1 VGTFLIDARIEIAHD
16 VQMETSTSPPP
27 EPPTEESPPRTETT
41 ELRRPVQGRMMA
53 GVAAGIA
60 DRLGIDRWIVR
71 LAFLLLFFGGG
82 AGLLLYIAG
91 FLLMP
96 GEGETESIGQR
107 WANQANSTSP
117 WVGILLVLIA
127 AGILFSNFPFFNG
140 GLLFP
145 TALLVIGILLY
156 RGDLPGFKGRPRP
169 RPDRPASTGEET
181 DEVMTT
187 TIQPPAPVRP
197 VVVKP
202 RTPPSPLGR
211 ITIGATVIALGLLA
225 VIDRVS
231 PAVDAD
237 TRHYL
242 ALAVSTLGLGV
253 LLGTVYGRARW
264 IIPIGLLLLPPLVTA
279 SAVEAGAGSWDIPQL
294 VRPTQ
299 FAQLETLYERAV
311 GEMVIDL
318 TGLPWS
324 GETVEFD
331 AEVGIGKL
339 ELILPEGVGVEAS
352 SDVAIGR
359 LNGIDFSQGGLGVE
373 EVVSFGGDG
382 RGQVIATL
390 EVAIGEIE
398 IDLDNRDLFNGEPPL
413 ILPGGDGD
421 LVLTVTSTEN
431 LRQAYT
437 TGEGDINLD
446 LSALQLTDSRTTL
459 VASDSGD
466 IVVTLPTRGS
476 YRVIA
481 HSENGEVELIGEGS
495 RGPGSFVQSES
506 IVSGLPLLELVVE
519 SVSGDIIIN
528 QGEPS

>member
-1 VGTFLIDARIEIAHD
+1 
-16 VQMETSTSPPP
+16 
-27 EPPTEESPPRTETT
+27 
-41 ELRRPVQGRMMA
+41 MA

-91 FLLMP
+91 FLLIP

-117 WVGILLVLIA
+117 WVGILLVVIA
-127 AGILFSNFPFFNG
+127 AGILFSNLPFFNG

-156 RGDLPGFKGRPRP
+156 RGDLPGFKGKPRP
-169 RPDRPASTGEET
+169 GPDRPMSTSEET

-187 TIQPPAPVRP
+187 TIPPPAPVRP
-197 VVVKP
+197 VVPKP

-225 VIDRVS
+225 VIDRVA
-231 PAVDAD
+231 PAIDAD

-242 ALAVSTLGLGV
+242 ALAVTTLGLGV
-253 LLGTVYGRARW
+253 LVGTVYGRARW
-264 IIPIGLLLLPPLVTA
+264 VIPFGLLLIPPLVTA
-279 SAVEAGAGSWDIPQL
+279 SAVEAGAGSWDVPRV

-299 FAQLETLYERAV
+299 FAQLELLYERAV

-318 TGLPWS
+318 TDLPWN
-324 GETVEFD
+324 GETIELD

-339 ELILPEGVGVEAS
+339 ELILPDGVGVEAS
-352 SDVAIGR
+352 SDVAIGN
-359 LNGIDFSQGGLGVE
+359 LNGIDFNQGGFGVE
-373 EVVSFGGDG
+373 EVVSLGGDG
-382 RGQVIATL
+382 RGHVIATL

-398 IDLDNRDLFNGEPPL
+398 IDLDTRDLF
-413 ILPGGDGD
+413 DGD
-421 LVLTVTSTEN
+421 LLIPGTDDDLVLEVVLTDD
-431 LRQAYT
+431 LQDAYT
-437 TGEGDINLD
+437 TRRGDINLD
-446 LSALQLTDSRTTL
+446 LSALQLTDNRTAV
-459 VASDSGD
+459 VASGSGD
-466 IVVTLPTRGS
+466 IFVTLPARGS

-481 HSENGEVELIGEGS
+481 HSETGEVELIGEGS

-506 IVSGLPLLELVVE
+506 IVAGLPLLELVVE
-519 SVSGDIIIN
+519 SVSGEIIIN
-528 QGEPS
+528 QGERS

>member
-1 VGTFLIDARIEIAHD
+1 
-16 VQMETSTSPPP
+16 
-27 EPPTEESPPRTETT
+27 
-41 ELRRPVQGRMMA
+41 MMA

-71 LAFLLLFFGGG
+71 LAFLLLIFGGG

-91 FLLMP
+91 FLLIP
-96 GEGETESIGQR
+96 GEGESESIGQR

-156 RGDLPGFKGRPRP
+156 RGDLPGFKGKPRP
-169 RPDRPASTGEET
+169 RPDLPMPTGEET

-187 TIQPPAPVRP
+187 TIQPSAPVRP

-211 ITIGATVIALGLLA
+211 ITIGVTVIALGLLA

-231 PAVDAD
+231 PGIDAD

-242 ALAVSTLGLGV
+242 ALAVTTLGLGV
-253 LLGTVYGRARW
+253 LVGTVYGRARW

-279 SAVEAGAGSWDIPQL
+279 SAVEAGAGSWHIPRL
-294 VRPTQ
+294 IRPTH
-299 FAQLETLYERAV
+299 FAQLAPLYERAV

-318 TGLPWS
+318 TELPWN

-339 ELILPEGVGVEAS
+339 ELILPDGVGIEAS
-352 SDVAIGR
+352 SDIAVGN
-359 LNGIDFSQGGLGVE
+359 LNGIDFNQGGLGVE

-382 RGQVIATL
+382 LGQVIATL

-398 IDLDNRDLFNGEPPL
+398 IDLNTRDLF
-413 ILPGGDGD
+413 DGD
-421 LVLTVTSTEN
+421 LLAPEADDDLVLAVVLTEDLQDT
-431 LRQAYT
+431 YT
-437 TGEGDINLD
+437 TGRGDINLD
-446 LSALQLTDSRTTL
+446 LSALQLIDNRTAL
-459 VASDSGD
+459 VASGSGD

-481 HSENGEVELIGEGS
+481 HSENGEVELVGEVS

-528 QGEPS
+528 QGDRS